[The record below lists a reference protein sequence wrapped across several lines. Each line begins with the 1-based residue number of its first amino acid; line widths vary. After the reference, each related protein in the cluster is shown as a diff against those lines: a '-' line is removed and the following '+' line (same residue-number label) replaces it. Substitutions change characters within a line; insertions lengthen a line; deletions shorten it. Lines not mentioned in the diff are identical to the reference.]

1 MMDNVYITGFMGA
14 GKSTIGRSLSRIL
27 KRRFVDMDDEISRNS
42 GMSVRAYFE
51 ELGENNF
58 REAETKLLQK
68 ISSGK
73 SLVVSTGGGVPTSL
87 INRKIMRDSGKIVH
101 LNATLDE
108 CLSRLGGVKTDS
120 VRPLWSDLTSVSA
133 LYNSRL
139 EAYADCDLQ
148 VEASKKSADKLVW
161 EICEKLQPQRS
172 IDVQLGGVRH
182 PLVFTW
188 RAHEEVSILAKPSKT
203 FVITDKHVSRLH
215 MERYSNA
222 LGDATVVALKAGER
236 SKTLGS
242 ARRLYEAMLKD
253 RLGRDGLVVAIGGG
267 VITDLGAFV
276 ASTYKRGVP
285 FILVSTS
292 LVGCVDAAIGGKAAV
307 DLNEVKNPVGC
318 FATPSAVFLDLRALS
333 TLTGKC
339 IEEGLVEAYKTGL
352 VADPSLA
359 GLIERNIDSLLQGDL
374 LTLAEV
380 VRLSASAKS
389 DVVGKD
395 FKESGLR
402 RILNFGHTY
411 GHAVESFNNYRLSHG
426 MSVAVGMM
434 VAVAISENRGLL
446 RNKLSVGIQRTLRN
460 FVQSR
465 TVIPPATEA
474 WQIMMND
481 KKNHN
486 GRITFVLL
494 TGLGLPICVDD
505 LRPEEL
511 DAAIRNVEGLK
522 NG

>member
-1 MMDNVYITGFMGA
+1 MMDNIYITGFMGA
-14 GKSTIGRSLSRIL
+14 GKSTIGRTLSRIL
-27 KRRFVDMDDEISRNS
+27 KRRFVDMDEEISRNS
-42 GMSVRAYFE
+42 GMSVREYFE
-51 ELGENNF
+51 EFGEHNF

-68 ISSGK
+68 IASGK
-73 SLVVSTGGGVPTSL
+73 SLVVSTGGGVPTSP

-101 LNATLDE
+101 LNAPLDE
-108 CLSRLGGVKTDS
+108 CLGRLGVETDS

-133 LYNSRL
+133 LYNNRR
-139 EAYADCDLQ
+139 EAYADCDLL
-148 VEASKKSADKLVW
+148 VEASKKLAEELAW

-172 IDVQLGGVRH
+172 IDVQLGGVSH

-215 MERYSNA
+215 MERYSNV

-307 DLNEVKNPVGC
+307 DLKEVKNPVGC
-318 FATPSAVFLDLRALS
+318 FAAPSAVLLDLRALS
-333 TLTGKC
+333 ALPGKY
-339 IEEGLVEAYKTGL
+339 IAEGLIEAYKTGL

-359 GLIERNIDSLLQGDL
+359 ELIESNVDTLLRGDL
-374 LTLAEV
+374 FIMAEV
-380 VRLSASAKS
+380 VRLSASAKA
-389 DVVGKD
+389 DIVGQD
-395 FKESGLR
+395 FKESGRR

-426 MSVAVGMM
+426 VSVALGMM

-446 RNKLSVGIQRTLRN
+446 GNKLSVGIQTTLGN
-460 FVQSR
+460 FVQSLA
-465 TVIPPATEA
+465 VMPSATEA
-474 WQIMMND
+474 WRIMMND

-494 TGLGLPICVDD
+494 TGLGSPICVDD

-511 DAAIRNVEGLK
+511 DAAIRSVEGLK

>member
-1 MMDNVYITGFMGA
+1 MMDNIYITGFMGA
-14 GKSTIGRSLSRIL
+14 GKSTIGRTLSRVL
-27 KRRFVDMDDEISRNS
+27 KRRFVDMDEEISRNS
-42 GMSVRAYFE
+42 GMSVREYFQE
-51 ELGENNF
+51 FGEHDF
-58 REAETKLLQK
+58 REAETKLLQE
-68 ISSGK
+68 IASGK

-87 INRKIMRDSGKIVH
+87 MNRKVMRDSGKIVY
-101 LNATLDE
+101 LNAPLNE
-108 CLSRLGGVKTDS
+108 CLSRLGFGTDL
-120 VRPLWSDLTSVSA
+120 VRPLWSDLASVSA
-133 LYNSRL
+133 LYNNRL
-139 EAYADCDLQ
+139 EAYADCDIEIYASNKSG
-148 VEASKKSADKLVW
+148 EALVW
-161 EICEKLQPQRS
+161 EICEELQPQRS
-172 IDVQLGGVRH
+172 IDVQLGGVSH

-188 RAHEEVSILAKPSKT
+188 KAHEEVSMFAKPSKT
-203 FVITDKHVSRLH
+203 FVITDKRVSRAH
-215 MERYSNA
+215 MDRYSNV

-253 RLGRDGLVVAIGGG
+253 RLDRDGLVVAIGGG

-318 FATPSAVFLDLRALS
+318 FAAPSAVFLDLRALS
-333 TLTGKC
+333 TLPEKC
-339 IEEGLVEAYKTGL
+339 VSEGLVEAYKTGL

-359 GLIERNIDSLLQGDL
+359 ELIESNIDKLLRGDL
-374 LTLAEV
+374 FILAEV
-380 VRLSASAKS
+380 VRLSASAKAEI
-389 DVVGKD
+389 VGQD

-402 RILNFGHTY
+402 CILNFGHTY

-426 MSVAVGMM
+426 VSVALGMM

-446 RNKLSVGIQRTLRN
+446 KNELSVEIQTTLRK
-460 FVQSR
+460 FVQSIA
-465 TVIPPATEA
+465 VMPSATEA
-474 WQIMMND
+474 WRIMMND

-494 TGLGLPICVDD
+494 TGLGSPICVDD

-511 DAAIRNVEGLK
+511 DTAIKSVEGVE